1 MTIRLH
7 RGADAEI
14 STGLLLPK
22 VVRALFSELRV
33 GLRKCTNLVKFDW
46 TSTSSVDEHN
56 IVGIDKQPHSRTEVS
71 LSVPGRQRSSGR
83 RDRGELSDFA

>member
-22 VVRALFSELRV
+22 VVRALHWELRV
-33 GLRKCTNLVKFDW
+33 GLRKCINLVKFDW
-46 TSTSSVDEHN
+46 TSTSSVN
-56 IVGIDKQPHSRTEVS
+56 FLVRIPSRCLPGDRERLPDAAAEVH
-71 LSVPGRQRSSGR
+71 
-83 RDRGELSDFA
+83 

>member
-22 VVRALFSELRV
+22 VVRALLSELRV
-33 GLRKCTNLVKFDW
+33 GLRKCTNLVKLDW
-46 TSTSSVDEHN
+46 TSTSSVDFP
-56 IVGIDKQPHSRTEVS
+56 VQKS
-71 LSVPGRQRSSGR
+71 LSLSRGGSGVP
-83 RDRGELSDFA
+83 DAAAEEN